1 MSNSVHNRLRHS
13 ATHRGRYADLAVP
26 QSPVCGTPESTGFGT
41 LAAKESHLMVQQAD
55 EHRAEDEGE
64 HPIHERKH
72 RGNFNGVSGKREGN
86 HPDRGDQREHEQDRK
101 KNESKDN
108 QQRLE
113 VSKNRATSH
122 AETSIPPSGQ
132 IPSDSGP
139 RCRVALRR
147 RTAPLNRGKKKER
160 GQGPAAPAHAG
171 NTGTDELVGS
181 SVMLRL

>member
-1 MSNSVHNRLRHS
+1 MTSPTCIDPIASIAGRPNRLGTYRTGRPRS
-13 ATHRGRYADLAVP
+13 AAIRSACTSRVVKSSFPGRDCCASNADLAVP

-72 RGNFNGVSGKREGN
+72 RGNFNGLSGKREGN

-101 KNESKDN
+101 KNESKEN
-108 QQRLE
+108 QKRLE

-122 AETSIPPSGQ
+122 AEASIPP
-132 IPSDSGP
+132 
-139 RCRVALRR
+139 
-147 RTAPLNRGKKKER
+147 
-160 GQGPAAPAHAG
+160 
-171 NTGTDELVGS
+171 
-181 SVMLRL
+181 

>member
-72 RGNFNGVSGKREGN
+72 RGNFNGLSGKRGGK
-86 HPDRGDQREHEQDRK
+86 HTDRGDPRETEQDRK
-101 KNESKDN
+101 KNETEEKHKRNEGSK
-108 QQRLE
+108 
-113 VSKNRATSH
+113 
-122 AETSIPPSGQ
+122 
-132 IPSDSGP
+132 
-139 RCRVALRR
+139 
-147 RTAPLNRGKKKER
+147 
-160 GQGPAAPAHAG
+160 
-171 NTGTDELVGS
+171 
-181 SVMLRL
+181 